1 MISRQSNDIVLDF
14 KLIKE
19 EIEKHNKY
27 KVVVLCKKLEGKE
40 QATLFDLVKYG
51 FHMLRQMYHI
61 ATSKA
66 VILDTYC
73 IVISIL

>member
-1 MISRQSNDIVLDF
+1 MKLLPTKNKITMISRQSNDIVLDF

-40 QATLFDLVKYG
+40 QATLFDLVKTFNY
-51 FHMLRQMYHI
+51 FLI
-61 ATSKA
+61 
-66 VILDTYC
+66 
-73 IVISIL
+73 ISILLN